1 MIGALGALA
10 RAGALAGGTERIP
23 GKVFAGAVWAVCGR
37 YKLRRIARIAKPD
50 ERCLNAISCGHIE
63 FSPRKVESERVV
75 GAEPSPE
82 GRSENSPAFQGWA
95 PMPEDSFSP

>member
-1 MIGALGALA
+1 MRVGASGMIGALGALA

-63 FSPRKVESERVV
+63 FSPRKVESERVIELKWKHDGNG
-75 GAEPSPE
+75 GAVV
-82 GRSENSPAFQGWA
+82 WV
-95 PMPEDSFSP
+95 